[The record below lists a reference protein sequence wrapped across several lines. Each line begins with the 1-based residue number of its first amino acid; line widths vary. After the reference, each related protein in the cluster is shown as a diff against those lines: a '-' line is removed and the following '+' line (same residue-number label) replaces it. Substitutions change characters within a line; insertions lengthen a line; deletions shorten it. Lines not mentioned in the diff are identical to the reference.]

1 MNLNK
6 RITSFVDKNLF
17 CSVQLSVSC
26 SVVGTICLLLYSS
39 MKSWVKIISF
49 FSFVEAENC
58 FFSRKLTPLPSP
70 LGIKPDRISIGKK
83 SHFYRNAK
91 KEKKDLSNAG
101 IKNFCKFNY
110 ISIRMHRKGKKNAHL

>member
-1 MNLNK
+1 L
-6 RITSFVDKNLF
+6 
-17 CSVQLSVSC
+17 
-26 SVVGTICLLLYSS
+26 
-39 MKSWVKIISF
+39 
-49 FSFVEAENC
+49 
-58 FFSRKLTPLPSP
+58 P
-70 LGIKPDRISIGKK
+70 LGTKPDRISIGKK